1 MYLFHSDFIG
11 VSKLFTR
18 ECISI
23 PGIEYMQSGSLSH
36 VKTKAFNLSDF
47 FRILEFFRMVFI

>member
-36 VKTKAFNLSDF
+36 VKTKAFN
-47 FRILEFFRMVFI
+47 V